1 MIFKKLR
8 QRKGRRY
15 MCFFKTQQQNV
26 FPVFLP
32 PGQKRSPGAGRG
44 GVGRLESK
52 VHAGQCALSTGF
64 ILKLVG

>member
-1 MIFKKLR
+1 
-8 QRKGRRY
+8 

-32 PGQKRSPGAGRG
+32 PGQKRSPGAGQG